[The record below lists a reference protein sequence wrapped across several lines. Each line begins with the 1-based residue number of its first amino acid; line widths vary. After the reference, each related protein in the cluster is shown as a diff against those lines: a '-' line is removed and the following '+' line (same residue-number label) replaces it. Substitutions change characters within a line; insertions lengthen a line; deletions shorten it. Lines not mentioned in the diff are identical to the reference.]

1 MTMNQVTSAKPKI
14 SPETQHE
21 IIKWIVQAALGW
33 VGYGLILFVSAGTI
47 EWVWGWLLLIVLGIF
62 LAAHPIILIPIN
74 PALLVEREKG
84 LRDKGVKTW
93 DRWIAALAGGVFP
106 MVSWIVAGLDFRFG
120 WTESLPLAIH
130 LGGLLGMALGFALF
144 LWAMACNA
152 FFAEGVRIQTE
163 RGHTVATGG
172 PYRYV
177 RHPGYSGAMLAMVSS
192 PLLLGSPWALI
203 PAIISAALYV
213 VRTSLEDKLL
223 RAELPGYEE
232 YAQQTRY
239 RLVPGVW

>member
-1 MTMNQVTSAKPKI
+1 
-14 SPETQHE
+14 
-21 IIKWIVQAALGW
+21 
-33 VGYGLILFVSAGTI
+33 
-47 EWVWGWLLLIVLGIF
+47 LIVLALF

-74 PALLVEREKG
+74 PDLLVEREKG
-84 LRDKGVKTW
+84 LRAKGVKSW

-106 MVSWIVAGLDFRFG
+106 MASWIVAGLDFRFG

-177 RHPGYSGAMLAMVSS
+177 RHPGYSGAILAMVAS
-192 PLLLGSPWALI
+192 PLLLGSLWALI
-203 PAIISAALYV
+203 PAIMSAALYV

-223 RAELPGYEE
+223 KAELPGYEE
-232 YAQQTRY
+232 YAHRTRY
-239 RLVPGVW
+239 RLMPGVW

>member
-1 MTMNQVTSAKPKI
+1 M
-14 SPETQHE
+14 SPEMRRE
-21 IIKWIVQAALGW
+21 IIKWIVQAAVGW

-47 EWVWGWLLLIVLGIF
+47 AWVWGWLLLIVLGVF

-84 LRDKGVKTW
+84 LREKGVKTW

-106 MVSWIVAGLDFRFG
+106 LVSWIVAGLDFRFG

-130 LGGLLGMALGFALF
+130 LSGLLAMALGFALF
-144 LWAMACNA
+144 LWAMASNA

-177 RHPGYSGAMLAMVSS
+177 RHPGYSGAMLAMVAS

-203 PAIISAALYV
+203 PAVISVALYV
-213 VRTSLEDKLL
+213 VRTSMEDKLL
-223 RAELPGYEE
+223 KAELPGYEE

-239 RLVPGVW
+239 RLMPGVW

>member
-1 MTMNQVTSAKPKI
+1 MTMNQAAPAKPKM
-14 SPETQHE
+14 SPETRRA
-21 IIKWIVQAALGW
+21 IIKWIVQAAVGW

-47 EWVWGWLLLIVLGIF
+47 EWVWGWMLLIVIAIF

-74 PALLVEREKG
+74 PDLLLEREKG
-84 LRDKGVKTW
+84 LRDRGVKTW
-93 DRWIAALAGGVFP
+93 DRWIAVLASGVFP

-130 LGGLLGMALGFALF
+130 LGGLLVMALGFALF
-144 LWAMACNA
+144 MWAMASNA

-177 RHPGYSGAMLAMVSS
+177 RHPGYSGAMLAMVAS
-192 PLLLGSPWALI
+192 PMLLGSPWALI

-223 RAELPGYEE
+223 KAELPGYAD
-232 YAQQTRY
+232 YAHRTRY
-239 RLVPGVW
+239 RLVPGIW

>member
-1 MTMNQVTSAKPKI
+1 MNQATPAKPKM
-14 SPETQHE
+14 SLEMRRE
-21 IIKWIVQAALGW
+21 IIKWIVQAAVGW

-47 EWVWGWLLLIVLGIF
+47 EWVWGWMLLIVVGIF
-62 LAAHPIILIPIN
+62 LVAHPIILIPIN

-84 LRDKGVKTW
+84 LREKGVKSW

-106 MVSWIVAGLDFRFG
+106 MASWIVAGLDYRFG
-120 WTESLPLAIH
+120 WTESLPLVVH
-130 LGGLLGMALGFALF
+130 LGGLLVMALGFALF
-144 LWAMACNA
+144 LWAMASNA

-177 RHPGYSGAMLAMVSS
+177 RHPGYSGAILAMVAS

-203 PAIISAALYV
+203 PAILSAALYA

-239 RLVPGVW
+239 RLVPGIW

>member
-1 MTMNQVTSAKPKI
+1 MNQATPAQPKMP
-14 SPETQHE
+14 PEMRRE
-21 IIKWIVQAALGW
+21 IIKWSVQAAVGW
-33 VGYGLILFVSAGTI
+33 VGYGLILFLAAGTI

-84 LRDKGVKTW
+84 LRAKGVKSW

-106 MVSWIVAGLDFRFG
+106 MAAWIVAGLDFRFG
-120 WTESLPLAIH
+120 WTESLSLAVH
-130 LGGLLGMALGFALF
+130 LGGLLMMALGFALF
-144 LWAMACNA
+144 LWAMASNA

-177 RHPGYSGAMLAMVSS
+177 RHPGYSGAILAMVAS
-192 PLLLGSPWALI
+192 PMLLGSPWALI
-203 PAIISAALYV
+203 PAIVSAALYA

-223 RAELPGYEE
+223 RAELPGYEA

-239 RLVPGVW
+239 RLVPGIW